1 MKISILRTK
10 KLDFLHKELLN
21 LLKEKFNLKLQ
32 LSANKLQQTHLLK
45 INRKNIAIIKKVIS
59 EKDQI
64 HVRKK

>member
-10 KLDFLHKELLN
+10 NLDFLHQELLN

-32 LSANKLQQTHLLK
+32 FSANKLQQTHLLK

>member
-10 KLDFLHKELLN
+10 NLDFLHQELLN

-32 LSANKLQQTHLLK
+32 FSSNKLQQTHLLK